1 MNHMKKSDHLKMIL
15 DYPRDLDLYDKIIL
29 STDQEQS
36 NIYVYQSSKITG
48 ENKIEIFSFANNIA
62 QSRPQ
67 KTLQV
72 QI

>member
-1 MNHMKKSDHLKMIL
+1 MIL

-29 STDQEQS
+29 SSDQEQS

-62 QSRPQ
+62 
-67 KTLQV
+67 
-72 QI
+72 